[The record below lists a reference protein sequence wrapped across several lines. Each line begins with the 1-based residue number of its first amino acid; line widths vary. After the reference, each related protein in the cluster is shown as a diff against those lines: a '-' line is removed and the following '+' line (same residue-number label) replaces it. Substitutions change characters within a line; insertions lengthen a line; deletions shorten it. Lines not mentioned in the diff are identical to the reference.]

1 MNTLCVFCTQFPA
14 PTSQIRKSMITSG
27 IRRYDSRASVQ
38 SLPPN
43 NTIKASSSSVVW
55 TFVPEPE
62 SKSNSRR
69 AQRRKASTLVIKSP
83 RSVDQLPIGKPGK
96 RIISTSQI
104 RFTDDE
110 ISILHASQHKK
121 EDNPNEEYDTRLGA
135 ARAEHRSIV
144 EMRSLVEDEEE
155 DEQPRRFRVM
165 PEMSPVMSVRGSCLF
180 EFDMTP
186 PHSQLEPDEAAVTV
200 EEVVPM
206 EATRTAISADVSEK
220 VREQQLQDSVR
231 ANKFVTSG
239 GEIVEVVPPGRK
251 RLLRRIRPRG
261 EQNESTLP
269 GPSEKSR
276 EMAALLRETEIA
288 KKYKRYLKQR
298 NIRTPKNLFGE

>member
-1 MNTLCVFCTQFPA
+1 MNTLCGFFTQFPA

-43 NTIKASSSSVVW
+43 HSVKASGSNVMW

-69 AQRRKASTLVIKSP
+69 AQRRKAKTLHIKSP

-96 RIISTSQI
+96 RLISTSKI

-110 ISILHASQHKK
+110 ISILHASQRKK
-121 EDNPNEEYDTRLGA
+121 EDLDEEFDTRLGA
-135 ARAEHRSIV
+135 ARAEHRSVV
-144 EMRSLVEDEEE
+144 EMRSRVEDEEE
-155 DEQPRRFRVM
+155 DDQPRRWRVM
-165 PEMSPVMSVRGSCLF
+165 PEMSPVMSVRENCDF

-186 PHSQLEPDEAAVTV
+186 PHSDLEPDEAAVTV
-200 EEVVPM
+200 EDVVPM
-206 EATRTAISADVSEK
+206 EATRSAISADVSQK
-220 VREQQLQDSVR
+220 VRQQQLQDSVR

-239 GEIVEVVPPGRK
+239 GEIVEVAPPGRK

-261 EQNESTLP
+261 EQNESQLP

-276 EMAALLRETEIA
+276 EMAAVLRETEIA
-288 KKYKRYLKQR
+288 KKYKRFLKQR
-298 NIRTPKNLFGE
+298 NIQPPKNLFGE